1 MSKRDQITVNRIRD
15 CYEYLGLEPV
25 RGTFQLVPTKTGYGC
40 CPISVWMLTM
50 GYSGL
55 DDSGIERAEKVHCM
69 LNSQWA
75 YGFIDAYDE
84 NDITTPLAHEHPAY
98 KEGFE
103 RGKQVLQALPPAEL
117 A

>member
-25 RGTFQLVPTKTGYGC
+25 NGTFQLVPTKTGYGC
-40 CPISVWMLTM
+40 CPLSVWMLTM
-50 GYSGL
+50 GHSSL
-55 DDSGIERAEKVHCM
+55 DDSGIARAAKVHRI
-69 LNSQWA
+69 LGAQWA
-75 YGFIDAYDE
+75 HGFMHAYDE
-84 NDITTPLAHEHPAY
+84 NEVTTLLEYENPDY

-103 RGKQVLQALPPAEL
+103 RGKQILQALPPVEL